1 MNEKPH
7 LKVFIATG
15 ESSCDECGERLGS
28 SAWITLAGER
38 GAQCLACADLDHLVF
53 LRPGDATLTRRAR
66 KYSTLAAVVLKWS
79 RARNRYERQGVLVE
93 ESALI
98 KAEADC
104 LADGEARA
112 RRRERESER
121 RANVDQDYV
130 ERFARRV
137 RELFPDCPAG
147 AERVVAEHACLR
159 YSGRVGRSAAAKTLD
174 EMAVRL
180 AVIAHVRHDKTS
192 YDKLLAE
199 GCDRH
204 EARRQVE
211 IQVGSVLAAW
221 QRS

>member
-1 MNEKPH
+1 MNGKPQ

-15 ESSCDECGERLGS
+15 ESSCYECGEPLES

-38 GAQCLACADLDHLVF
+38 GAQCLACADLDHLLF

-66 KYSTLAAVVLKWS
+66 KYSTLSAVVLKWS

-104 LADGEARA
+104 LADGEVRA
-112 RRRERESER
+112 RRREREAKR
-121 RANVDQDYV
+121 RANADQDYV
-130 ERFARRV
+130 ERFSRRV

-147 AERVVAEHACLR
+147 IERVVAEHACLR

-174 EMAVRL
+174 EKAVWL

-199 GCDRH
+199 GGDRH

-211 IQVGSVLAAW
+211 TQVGSVLAAW

>member
-1 MNEKPH
+1 MNEKPQ
-7 LKVFIATG
+7 LKVFITTG
-15 ESSCDECGERLGS
+15 ESSCDECGEPLGS

-38 GAQCLACADLDHLVF
+38 GAQCLTCADLDHLVF
-53 LRPGDATLTRRAR
+53 LRPGDAMLTRRAR
-66 KYSTLAAVVLKWS
+66 KYSMLSAVVLNWS

-112 RRRERESER
+112 RRREREAKR
-121 RANVDQDYV
+121 RAKLDQDYV

-137 RELFPDCPAG
+137 RELFPDCPVG
-147 AERVVAEHACLR
+147 TERVVAEHACLR
-159 YSGRVGRSAAAKTLD
+159 YSGRVGRSAAAKALG
-174 EMAVRL
+174 EKAVRL

-204 EARRQVE
+204 DARQRVE
-211 IQVGSVLAAW
+211 IHVRSVLAAW